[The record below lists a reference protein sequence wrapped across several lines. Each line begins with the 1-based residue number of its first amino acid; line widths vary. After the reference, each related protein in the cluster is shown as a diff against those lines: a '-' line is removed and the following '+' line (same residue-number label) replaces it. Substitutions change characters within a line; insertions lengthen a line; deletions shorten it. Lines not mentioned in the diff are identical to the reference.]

1 MPATSSPLT
10 PRSALRHRPISS
22 SEKTEEPPR
31 VSRASRT
38 HQTKETVEPFVRTT
52 LPHTASQQ
60 RQGVGLVWLGTGML
74 MALAAVLL
82 GQLVVG
88 WITITWDDWH
98 YGRPRTFQCDAVV
111 GHADSPAQPSHFIAL
126 NLKGHIEVIE
136 LPGGDP
142 SHTRI
147 YQGPQIYGPG
157 ADLVPV
163 TLQFPDPG
171 HTHHP
176 DMLIL
181 FQGTQVVLHNVDGTF
196 RSD

>member
-1 MPATSSPLT
+1 MPKAEPLT
-10 PRSALRHRPISS
+10 AKSALRHRPINSL
-22 SEKTEEPPR
+22 EKTVEPPR

-38 HQTKETVEPFVRTT
+38 QYTKEVVQPFVRAALPRTT
-52 LPHTASQQ
+52 SQQ
-60 RQGVGLVWLGTGML
+60 HSQTGLVWLGTGML
-74 MALAAVLL
+74 VALTAVLL

-88 WITITWDDWH
+88 WITTSWDDWH

-126 NLKGHIEVIE
+126 NLHGHIEVIE
-136 LPGGDP
+136 LPGGDL
-142 SHTRI
+142 SRTRI

-163 TLQFPDPG
+163 TLQFPDPS
-171 HTHHP
+171 HAHHP

-181 FQGTQVVLHNVDGTF
+181 FQGTQVVFHNVEDTF
-196 RSD
+196 RPG

>member
-1 MPATSSPLT
+1 M
-10 PRSALRHRPISS
+10 
-22 SEKTEEPPR
+22 
-31 VSRASRT
+31 
-38 HQTKETVEPFVRTT
+38 
-52 LPHTASQQ
+52 
-60 RQGVGLVWLGTGML
+60 LV
-74 MALAAVLL
+74 ALAAVLL

-88 WITITWDDWH
+88 WMTVARDDWH

-126 NLKGHIEVIE
+126 NLRGHIEVIE

-142 SHTRI
+142 SRTRI

-163 TLQFPDPG
+163 TLQFSDPG

-176 DMLIL
+176 DMFVL
-181 FQGTQVVLHNVDGTF
+181 FQGTQVVFHNRDGTF
-196 RSD
+196 RPG